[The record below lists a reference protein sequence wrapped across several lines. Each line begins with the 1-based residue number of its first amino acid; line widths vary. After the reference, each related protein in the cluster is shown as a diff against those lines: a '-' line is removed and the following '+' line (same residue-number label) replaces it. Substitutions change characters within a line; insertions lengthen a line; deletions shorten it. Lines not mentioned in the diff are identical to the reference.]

1 MFMSSKVQISHPKPK
16 HVQHGTLLVQLLE
29 EDLLRDEQRR
39 VVGGGNV
46 ACCGRRGCIC
56 ALWLWVAGDLRGE
69 DGGVGGAAFQGPRV
83 PVAAAAVRA
92 TAAVGAV
99 EGRCGAGVNSD
110 RTFGGMKSG
119 VQCTTS

>member
-1 MFMSSKVQISHPKPK
+1 V
-16 HVQHGTLLVQLLE
+16 GTSP
-29 EDLLRDEQRR
+29 
-39 VVGGGNV
+39 
-46 ACCGRRGCIC
+46 
-56 ALWLWVAGDLRGE
+56 VAGGADAYAPGGCGE

-110 RTFGGMKSG
+110 RAFGGAKSG
-119 VQCTTS
+119 VQYVTS